1 MSAMLQTFLAPTLT
15 LAALLGV
22 LIYAVRYIRKS
33 SVNRTDARDLSSSS
47 EHAFMAVAMQEAV
60 SRLRDKEQAQ
70 QARAD
75 ESERLSD
82 DIVSGL
88 SAGLIVISADGH
100 ARIVNPA
107 ARRLLDLPD
116 DPPDRNPLATR
127 DCATLLAAVPPVAA
141 AIDEAL
147 RSQEAIMRRVVDLR
161 GLTLSSGAAHVGVTI
176 SPISRHDGGFNGV
189 ICLLNDLSAVIQ
201 LEEQLRLRESLAQV
215 GEMTAGIAHEFR
227 NSLATIHGY
236 ARLIDTAP
244 LPARE
249 RSCVEGIREET
260 TALGEVLTNFL
271 HFARPVEL
279 SRERV
284 DLRGLLTR
292 TVDEVRTDVEA
303 LGGSVTLT
311 NLSSSTTLGDAVDAG
326 DLAGVTDVA
335 DAGDEAD
342 AADVAPVE
350 VEGDEVLLRQALSNL
365 CRNAV
370 EACAGAA
377 GGVVVPILAV
387 EYRLD
392 PDRRQVLVFVRDNGP
407 GIEPGVR
414 ERIFQ
419 PFFTTKP
426 TGTGLG
432 LSLVQKIIVTHNG
445 RITPSHP
452 ASGGLCME
460 IALPLADSATLLG
473 STR

>member
-1 MSAMLQTFLAPTLT
+1 MSATLQTFLAPTLT
-15 LAALLGV
+15 LMALLGV
-22 LIYAVRYIRKS
+22 LFFAVRYIRKS
-33 SVNRTDARDLSSSS
+33 SVHSADARDLSSSS
-47 EHAFMAVAMQEAV
+47 EQAFMAVAMQEAV

-88 SAGLIVISADGH
+88 SAGLIVISADGQ

-116 DPPDRNPLATR
+116 LDRLVTS
-127 DCATLLAAVPPVAA
+127 DCAALLAGVPPVAA
-141 AIDEAL
+141 VVDDAL
-147 RSQEAIMRRVVDLR
+147 RSQEPIMQRVLDLR
-161 GLTLSSGAAHVGVTI
+161 ALTLSSGAAHVGVTI
-176 SPISRHDGGFNGV
+176 SPISQHDGGFNGV
-189 ICLLNDLSAVIQ
+189 ICLLNDLSAVVQ

-244 LPARE
+244 LPPRD
-249 RSCVEGIREET
+249 RTCVEGIREET

-292 TVDEVRTDVEA
+292 TVDEVGADAAA
-303 LGGSVTLT
+303 LGGAVTLT
-311 NLSSSTTLGDAVDAG
+311 DLSTMN
-326 DLAGVTDVA
+326 
-335 DAGDEAD
+335 D
-342 AADVAPVE
+342 AAGARAQVD

-370 EACAGAA
+370 EACDGTVA
-377 GGVVVPILAV
+377 PIIAV
-387 EYRLD
+387 EYRVD

-460 IALPLADSATLLG
+460 IALPLAESASPLG
-473 STR
+473 SSR

>member
-1 MSAMLQTFLAPTLT
+1 MLQTFLAPTLT
-15 LAALLGV
+15 LAALLGL
-22 LIYAVRYIRKS
+22 LIFAIRLVRKTS
-33 SVNRTDARDLSSSS
+33 THSADLRDLSSSS
-47 EHAFMAVAMQEAV
+47 GQAFMAVAMQEAV

-88 SAGLIVISADGH
+88 SAGLIIVSAEGH

-107 ARRLLDLPD
+107 ARRLLDLPELAESADRAAPTGLPGLPGQSRAAD
-116 DPPDRNPLATR
+116 DDAALDQHGATTR
-127 DCATLLAAVPPVAA
+127 DCAWLLAGVPPVAA
-141 AIDEAL
+141 VIEEAL
-147 RSQEAIMRRVVDLR
+147 RSQEAIMRRVIDLR
-161 GLTLSSGAAHVGVTI
+161 MLTLSSGAAHVGVTI
-176 SPISRHDGGFNGV
+176 SPIRRRDGAFDGV

-236 ARLIDTAP
+236 ARLIDATV

-271 HFARPVEL
+271 HFARPLEP

-284 DLRGLLTR
+284 DLRSLLSR
-292 TVDEVRTDVEA
+292 TVDEVREDVGA
-303 LGGSVTLT
+303 LGGTVTLT
-311 NLSSSTTLGDAVDAG
+311 DLS
-326 DLAGVTDVA
+326 
-335 DAGDEAD
+335 
-342 AADVAPVE
+342 AADVVASARLVE

-370 EACAGAA
+370 EACDGTIA
-377 GGVVVPILAV
+377 PIIAV
-387 EYRLD
+387 EYRVV
-392 PDRRQVLVFVRDNGP
+392 PERRQVLVFVRDNGP

-419 PFFTTKP
+419 PFFTTKA

-452 ASGGLCME
+452 ATGGLCME
-460 IALPLADSATLLG
+460 VALPLAESAPLLA
-473 STR
+473 SPR

>member
-1 MSAMLQTFLAPTLT
+1 MGTLQTFLIPSITLM
-15 LAALLGV
+15 ALLGALV
-22 LIYAVRYIRKS
+22 FSVRYIRKAVTQRS
-33 SVNRTDARDLSSSS
+33 SSDDVSSSS
-47 EHAFMAVAMQEAV
+47 EHAFMAIAMQEAMT
-60 SRLRDKEQAQ
+60 RLRDKEQAQ

-88 SAGLIVISADGH
+88 SAGLIVASADGR

-107 ARRLLDLPD
+107 ARRLLDLPQLD
-116 DPPDRNPLATR
+116 LLQLDLSQDERGGGRHAR
-127 DCATLLAAVPPVAA
+127 HCSELLASVPPVAE

-147 RSQEAIMRRVVDLR
+147 RTQEPVMRRVLDLR

-176 SPISRHDGGFNGV
+176 SPIRRGDGSFNGV
-189 ICLLNDLSAVIQ
+189 ICLLNDLSTVIQ

-236 ARLIDTAP
+236 ARLIDAAS
-244 LPARE
+244 LPERE

-271 HFARPVEL
+271 HFARPVDL
-279 SRERV
+279 SRERLDV
-284 DLRGLLTR
+284 ATLLAR
-292 TVDEVRTDVEA
+292 ALDEVREDVEA
-303 LGGSVTLT
+303 RGGTVSLT
-311 NLSSSTTLGDAVDAG
+311 S
-326 DLAGVTDVA
+326 LAMPGDVA
-335 DAGDEAD
+335 H
-342 AADVAPVE
+342 VARAE
-350 VEGDEVLLRQALSNL
+350 IEGDEVLLRQALSNL
-365 CRNAV
+365 CRNAL
-370 EACAGAA
+370 EACDGTRA
-377 GGVVVPILAV
+377 PIIEV
-387 EYRLD
+387 DYRVD
-392 PDRRQVLVFVRDNGP
+392 PERRTVTTCVRDNGP
-407 GIEPGVR
+407 GIEPDVR
-414 ERIFQ
+414 DRIFQ

-445 RITPSHP
+445 RITPVHP

-460 IALPLADSATLLG
+460 VVLPLADSADLANSAT
-473 STR
+473 SSHRSR

>member
-1 MSAMLQTFLAPTLT
+1 MSPMLQTFLAPTLT
-15 LAALLGV
+15 LMALLGV
-22 LIYAVRYIRKS
+22 LFFAVRYIRKS
-33 SVNRTDARDLSSSS
+33 SVHSADARDLSSSS
-47 EHAFMAVAMQEAV
+47 EQAFMAVAMQEAV

-88 SAGLIVISADGH
+88 SAGLIVISADGQ

-116 DPPDRNPLATR
+116 LDRLVTS
-127 DCATLLAAVPPVAA
+127 DCAALLAGVPPVATVV
-141 AIDEAL
+141 DDAL
-147 RSQEAIMRRVVDLR
+147 RSQEPIMQRVLDLR
-161 GLTLSSGAAHVGVTI
+161 ALTLSSRAAHVGVTI

-189 ICLLNDLSAVIQ
+189 ICLLNDLSAVVQ

-244 LPARE
+244 LPARD
-249 RSCVEGIREET
+249 RTCVEGIREET

-284 DLRGLLTR
+284 DLRSLLTR
-292 TVDEVRTDVEA
+292 TVDEMRADVAA
-303 LGGSVTLT
+303 LGGAVTLT
-311 NLSSSTTLGDAVDAG
+311 DLSTMGDAAGARAHVD
-326 DLAGVTDVA
+326 
-335 DAGDEAD
+335 
-342 AADVAPVE
+342 

-370 EACAGAA
+370 EACDGT
-377 GGVVVPILAV
+377 VTPIIAV
-387 EYRLD
+387 EYRVD

-460 IALPLADSATLLG
+460 IALPLAESASPLG
-473 STR
+473 SSR